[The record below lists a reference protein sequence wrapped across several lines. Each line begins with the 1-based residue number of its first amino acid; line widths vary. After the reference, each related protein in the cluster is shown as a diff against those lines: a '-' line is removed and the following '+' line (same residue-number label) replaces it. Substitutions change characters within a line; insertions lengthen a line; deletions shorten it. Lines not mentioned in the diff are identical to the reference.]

1 MKTLLFKLMPLLVL
15 SACYDPEPYVASV
28 EDKDPS
34 ISESEIGKVYPING
48 GISHQICNPSI
59 SQDTDRFPASM
70 LWLNFGGDL
79 GVKSSDSEYTVV
91 RDKVTQHDR
100 LTISDTSNRVLW
112 FLMRD
117 TANGDCQFQDPEWST
132 HPNYIAA
139 LRAYDINGSKAC
151 DPSDLDYGLI
161 AVRISDKKR
170 FVFYNKKE
178 SEYAD
183 PHIWVDPG
191 EILPCGIVC
200 KVVACDTCDKAQEY
214 DPLP

>member
-1 MKTLLFKLMPLLVL
+1 MPLLVL

-151 DPSDLDYGLI
+151 DPSDLDYGNVQRIEPLYDFF
-161 AVRISDKKR
+161 ARMPEPVVFPARDEGVRGIDCVQER
-170 FVFYNKKE
+170 
-178 SEYAD
+178 YAA
-183 PHIWVDPG
+183 G
-191 EILPCGIVC
+191 CFRT
-200 KVVACDTCDKAQEY
+200 VVPEF
-214 DPLP
+214 